1 MIGSV
6 RSTWHPPLL
15 PSGPSSSLST
25 LRKCPVGRA
34 RAAAEYKYCP
44 TSLISLCNFAKV
56 TRTVLWWP
64 YQKSPIDHANNVLGS
79 VYYEFDRWWRCGTFG
94 SITPEEIRK
103 LVANDRSA
111 LFSSGVTVAGMRCT
125 TLRDA
130 LNTEGQY
137 TLDLKTKSS
146 DQVPDTY
153 GITVAKSKQALVI
166 VKGKKDTHGGKLNTK
181 AYKMAEHLRNSNY

>member
-1 MIGSV
+1 MSWDPYI
-6 RSTWHPPLL
+6 
-15 PSGPSSSLST
+15 
-25 LRKCPVGRA
+25 
-34 RAAAEYKYCP
+34 
-44 TSLISLCNFAKV
+44 TSLIDGGDVEDAVIVGCEPGKE
-56 TRTVLWWP
+56 
-64 YQKSPIDHANNVLGS
+64 S
-79 VYYEFDRWWRCGTFG
+79 VWASHKGGTFG